1 MITPEILDQHN
12 VTPEE
17 YERIKQLM
25 GREPNLTELG
35 IFSVMWSEH
44 CSYKSSKVHL
54 RRLPTEGECLVQGP
68 GENAGIVD
76 IGGGW
81 CAAFKIESHNH
92 PSFIEPYQG
101 AATGVGGILRDIFT
115 MGARPVAA
123 MNSLRFGPI
132 RDEDINGEVSRGIVL
147 RNRRIMT
154 GVVKGIG
161 DYGNCL
167 TGDEGI
173 VIKENGKTR
182 WLTIGEFCDRFAS
195 GLPEASL
202 EIDGFGIQALSFDE
216 TARKPVWS
224 LVRRVFKRQAERT
237 LNIKTRKG
245 RALRV
250 SPDHPMLACFEKGWQ
265 TVLAKDLVPGSKI
278 PILTSLPGKSDSVST
293 LDLIELLCK
302 ERPDIWV
309 SYALPVDLM
318 PAAMVEMRGLVSRA
332 DCRYGYRETGRYP
345 LPVYLALEERFGLDR
360 RKARLLLRSGK
371 ANYVPAVIDIDGDF
385 ARLLGYYLAERCTST
400 NGATDKI
407 IWVFGKNEHDDEYVA
422 DLCRI
427 LDRYDLR
434 YSVRD
439 GGTSRAVWLSS
450 WFLGALF
457 RKVLKIGSNAYEKAI
472 PAALENQPPAVMDE
486 LLKGLFRG
494 DGSLIFY
501 SPEKG
506 SRARMCWATISR
518 RLFEQVL
525 LQLQAR
531 GIVPAIY
538 TKPERKTLIRD
549 RIFTCRPA
557 YYLEFHD
564 YVSMRR
570 IGDLFSTSLSKK
582 LKLEMD
588 ATSGTQYSFPR
599 HTQRDGYAELQVTE
613 IHELNSPATVYDLEV
628 EDTHNFVTSGG
639 IITHNCFG
647 IPTVGGEVS
656 FAECYS
662 LNPLVNAFALGLVRR
677 EHIFYGKAE
686 GIGNA
691 VIYVGA
697 KTGRD
702 GIHGATMASAEFDEA
717 AMEKRPTVQVGDPFS
732 EKLLLEACLEAMRA
746 GAIVGIQD
754 MGAAGLTSS
763 SCEMGARAGT
773 GLEIDLDLVP
783 QREAGMTAYEMMLSE
798 SQERMLIVAKRGHD
812 RQLMEIFHRWDL
824 DAVVIGQV
832 IAEQRLRVL
841 HKGEVVADIPNKALT
856 DEAPRYNRPQRPFAV
871 STEDVTPK
879 IEAVVSNLKS
889 QAGGESQVFTE
900 ILRRLVASPNLASKR
915 WVYRQYDHMVRTNTV
930 VLPGSDAAAL
940 RVKETRR
947 SLAMSLDCNGRYCHL
962 NPREGA
968 KLAVAEA
975 ARNVVCSG
983 ARPLAITNC
992 LNFASPERQEVMW
1005 AFSETIDGL
1014 AEACRALGTPVTGGN
1029 VSFYNETEGEGVYP
1043 TPVIG
1048 MLGLIEDARHTT
1060 TQWFKEA
1067 GDVILLLGVTRNDLG
1082 ASELLSAVAGEA
1094 SGAVPSLDLEAEK
1107 AVQKVC
1113 LEAIQAGLVRSA
1125 HDCSDGGLAV
1135 ALAESCF
1142 SSYRRDA
1149 IGARIDLSEH
1159 AKLSGLRLSTALLF
1173 GESPSRIIISLK
1185 PERVSEV
1192 KDIARRAGVACSVIG
1207 EAGGEELIVACD
1219 GEQLIEASVVSL
1231 EEAWRNALP
1240 SHLDRLA

>member
-1 MITPEILDQHN
+1 MTITPEILDQHN

-25 GREPNLTELG
+25 GREPNITELG

-76 IGGGW
+76 IGDGW

-132 RDEDINGEVSRGIVL
+132 MDEEIDDSREQTSSRSIA
-147 RNRRIMT
+147 RNRRIMA
-154 GVVKGIG
+154 GVVKGLG
-161 DYGNCL
+161 DYGN
-167 TGDEGI
+167 
-173 VIKENGKTR
+173 
-182 WLTIGEFCDRFAS
+182 A
-195 GLPEASL
+195 
-202 EIDGFGIQALSFDE
+202 FG
-216 TARKPVWS
+216 V
-224 LVRRVFKRQAERT
+224 
-237 LNIKTRKG
+237 
-245 RALRV
+245 
-250 SPDHPMLACFEKGWQ
+250 
-265 TVLAKDLVPGSKI
+265 
-278 PILTSLPGKSDSVST
+278 
-293 LDLIELLCK
+293 
-302 ERPDIWV
+302 
-309 SYALPVDLM
+309 
-318 PAAMVEMRGLVSRA
+318 
-332 DCRYGYRETGRYP
+332 
-345 LPVYLALEERFGLDR
+345 
-360 RKARLLLRSGK
+360 
-371 ANYVPAVIDIDGDF
+371 
-385 ARLLGYYLAERCTST
+385 
-400 NGATDKI
+400 
-407 IWVFGKNEHDDEYVA
+407 
-422 DLCRI
+422 
-427 LDRYDLR
+427 
-434 YSVRD
+434 
-439 GGTSRAVWLSS
+439 
-450 WFLGALF
+450 
-457 RKVLKIGSNAYEKAI
+457 
-472 PAALENQPPAVMDE
+472 
-486 LLKGLFRG
+486 
-494 DGSLIFY
+494 
-501 SPEKG
+501 
-506 SRARMCWATISR
+506 
-518 RLFEQVL
+518 
-525 LQLQAR
+525 
-531 GIVPAIY
+531 
-538 TKPERKTLIRD
+538 
-549 RIFTCRPA
+549 
-557 YYLEFHD
+557 
-564 YVSMRR
+564 
-570 IGDLFSTSLSKK
+570 
-582 LKLEMD
+582 
-588 ATSGTQYSFPR
+588 
-599 HTQRDGYAELQVTE
+599 
-613 IHELNSPATVYDLEV
+613 
-628 EDTHNFVTSGG
+628 
-639 IITHNCFG
+639 
-647 IPTVGGEVS
+647 PTVGGEVA
-656 FAECYS
+656 FADCYS
-662 LNPLVNAFALGLVRR
+662 LNPLVNAYALGLVRR

-832 IAEQRLRVL
+832 IAEQRLRAL

-856 DEAPRYNRPQRPFAV
+856 DEAPRYNRPQRPFAI

-879 IEAVVSNLKS
+879 IEAAISNLKS
-889 QAGGESQVFTE
+889 QIGGESQVLTE
-900 ILRRLVASPNLASKR
+900 ILRRLAASPNLASKQ

-930 VLPGSDAAAL
+930 VTPGSDAAVL

-992 LNFASPERQEVMW
+992 LNFASPERPEVMW
-1005 AFSETIDGL
+1005 AFSETIDGI

-1067 GDVILLLGVTRNDLG
+1067 GDVILLLGATRNDLG
-1082 ASELLSAVAGEA
+1082 ASELLSVVAGEA
-1094 SGAVPSLDLEAEK
+1094 SGAVPRLDLEAEK

-1113 LEAIQAGLVRSA
+1113 LEAIQAGFVRSA

-1142 SSYRRDA
+1142 SSYRRSA

-1159 AKLSGLRLSTALLF
+1159 AKLSGVDDL
-1173 GESPSRIIISLK
+1173 P
-1185 PERVSEV
+1185 
-1192 KDIARRAGVACSVIG
+1192 RASSSA
-1207 EAGGEELIVACD
+1207 
-1219 GEQLIEASVVSL
+1219 
-1231 EEAWRNALP
+1231 
-1240 SHLDRLA
+1240 